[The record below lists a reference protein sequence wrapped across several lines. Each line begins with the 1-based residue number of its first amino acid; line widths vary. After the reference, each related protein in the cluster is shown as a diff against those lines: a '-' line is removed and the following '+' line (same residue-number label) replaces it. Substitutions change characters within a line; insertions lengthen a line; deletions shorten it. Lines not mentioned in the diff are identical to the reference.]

1 MSGCKDHKVL
11 DPKQPVTLTLWHNYG
26 GQMKDTMDQMIDEF
40 NETLGAETG
49 ITINVTSISS
59 SSTLHEKIT
68 LAVNQDPGAP
78 ALPDITTAYPKTA
91 IKLKEKDLL
100 VDLTQY
106 FSDQELSDYIL
117 NFIEE
122 GKLDD

>member
-1 MSGCKDHKVL
+1 M

-68 LAVNQDPGAP
+68 KKPSRKP
-78 ALPDITTAYPKTA
+78 TTSVVGMKAY
-91 IKLKEKDLL
+91 
-100 VDLTQY
+100 
-106 FSDQELSDYIL
+106 
-117 NFIEE
+117 
-122 GKLDD
+122 